1 MRIHR
6 FFFPFSTTD
15 NFLIITDQEIV
26 NQIKNVLRLKAG
38 DEILI
43 FNSEEERKGKIEEI
57 AKNAIRIILK
67 EEVINLREPKI
78 KVKLFCS
85 LLKKDNFELVVQKAT
100 EVGVKEI
107 YPIISKRTVKF
118 DFKKERMDKIIKEAS
133 EQSMRISLPIL
144 HQTISFQEALKE
156 SSQNQLNV
164 FCDLSSPLFSEILKE
179 KLISKK
185 IDSLGV
191 FIGPEGGWSEEE
203 IHLAKDNNFLM
214 VKLSDLVFRSETAAI
229 IAVYLFSHLLA
240 NND

>member
-1 MRIHR
+1 M
-6 FFFPFSTTD
+6 
-15 NFLIITDQEIV
+15 
-26 NQIKNVLRLKAG
+26 
-38 DEILI
+38 
-43 FNSEEERKGKIEEI
+43 
-57 AKNAIRIILK
+57 
-67 EEVINLREPKI
+67 
-78 KVKLFCS
+78 
-85 LLKKDNFELVVQKAT
+85 KKDNFELVVQKAT

-144 HQTISFQEALKE
+144 HQTIFFQEALKE

-179 KLISKK
+179 KLIPKK
-185 IDSLGV
+185 IDSLGI

>member
-1 MRIHR
+1 MRLHR
-6 FFFPFSTTD
+6 FFLPFSATD

-43 FNSEEERKGKIEEI
+43 FNSEKERKGKIEEI

-156 SSQNQLNV
+156 SSQDQLNV

-229 IAVYLFSHLLA
+229 IAVYLFSHLLV

>member
-1 MRIHR
+1 MRLHR
-6 FFFPFSTTD
+6 FFLPFSATD
-15 NFLIITDQEIV
+15 NSLIIADEKIV
-26 NQIKNVLRLKAG
+26 NQIKNVLRLKDG

-43 FNSEEERKGKIEEI
+43 FNGEKERKGKIEEI

-85 LLKKDNFELVVQKAT
+85 LLKKDNFEIVVQKAT

-164 FCDLSSPLFSEILKE
+164 FCDLSSPLFSETLKE

-229 IAVYLFSHLLA
+229 IAVYLFSHLLV

>member
-1 MRIHR
+1 MRLHR
-6 FFFPFSTTD
+6 FFLPFSATD
-15 NFLIITDQEIV
+15 NSLIIADEKIV

-43 FNSEEERKGKIEEI
+43 FNGEKERKGKIEEI

-67 EEVINLREPKI
+67 EEVINLRESKI

-85 LLKKDNFELVVQKAT
+85 LLKKDNFEIVVQKAT

-164 FCDLSSPLFSEILKE
+164 FCDLSSPLFSETLKE

-229 IAVYLFSHLLA
+229 IAVYLFSHLLV

>member
-1 MRIHR
+1 MRLHR
-6 FFFPFSTTD
+6 FFLPFSTTD

>member
-1 MRIHR
+1 MRLHR
-6 FFFPFSTTD
+6 FFLPFSATD
-15 NFLIITDQEIV
+15 NSLIIADEKIV

>member
-1 MRIHR
+1 MRLHR
-6 FFFPFSTTD
+6 FFLPFSSTD
-15 NFLIITDQEIV
+15 NSLIITDQEIV

>member
-1 MRIHR
+1 MRLHR
-6 FFFPFSTTD
+6 FFLPFSATD
-15 NFLIITDQEIV
+15 NSLIIADEKIV
-26 NQIKNVLRLKAG
+26 NQIKNVLRLKDG

-43 FNSEEERKGKIEEI
+43 FNGEKERKGKIEEI
-57 AKNAIRIILK
+57 AKNAIKIILK

-229 IAVYLFSHLLA
+229 IAVYLFSHLLV

>member
-1 MRIHR
+1 MRLHR
-6 FFFPFSTTD
+6 FFLPFSSTD
-15 NFLIITDQEIV
+15 NSLIITDQEIV
-26 NQIKNVLRLKAG
+26 NQIKNVLRLKVG

-43 FNSEEERKGKIEEI
+43 FNGEEERKGKIEEI
-57 AKNAIRIILK
+57 ARNAIRIILK

>member
-1 MRIHR
+1 MRLHR
-6 FFFPFSTTD
+6 FFLPFSATD
-15 NFLIITDQEIV
+15 NSLIIADEKIV

-43 FNSEEERKGKIEEI
+43 FNGEKERKGKIEEI
-57 AKNAIRIILK
+57 AKNAIKIILK

-229 IAVYLFSHLLA
+229 IAVYLFSHLLV

>member
-1 MRIHR
+1 MRLHR
-6 FFFPFSTTD
+6 FFLPFSATD
-15 NFLIITDQEIV
+15 NSLIIADEKIV
-26 NQIKNVLRLKAG
+26 NQIKNVLRLKDG

-43 FNSEEERKGKIEEI
+43 FNGEKERKGKIEEI

>member
-1 MRIHR
+1 MRLHR
-6 FFFPFSTTD
+6 FFLPFSATD

-26 NQIKNVLRLKAG
+26 NQIKNVLRLKDG

-43 FNSEEERKGKIEEI
+43 FNGEEERKGTIEEI

>member
-1 MRIHR
+1 MRLHR
-6 FFFPFSTTD
+6 FFLPFSATD

-26 NQIKNVLRLKAG
+26 SQIKNVLRLKAG

-43 FNSEEERKGKIEEI
+43 FNCEKERKGKIEEI
-57 AKNAIRIILK
+57 AKNTIKIILK
-67 EEVINLREPKI
+67 EEIINLREPKI

-100 EVGVKEI
+100 EIGVKEI

-144 HQTISFQEALKE
+144 HQIISFQEALKE

>member
-1 MRIHR
+1 MRLHR
-6 FFFPFSTTD
+6 FFLPFSTTD

-144 HQTISFQEALKE
+144 HQTIFFQEALKE

>member
-1 MRIHR
+1 MRLHR
-6 FFFPFSTTD
+6 FFLPFSTTD

-133 EQSMRISLPIL
+133 EQSMRISLPIF

-164 FCDLSSPLFSEILKE
+164 FCDLSSPLFLEILKD
-179 KLISKK
+179 KSIPKK
-185 IDSLGV
+185 INSLGI

>member
-1 MRIHR
+1 MRLHR
-6 FFFPFSTTD
+6 FFLPFSATD

>member
-1 MRIHR
+1 MRLHR
-6 FFFPFSTTD
+6 FFLPFSATD
-15 NFLIITDQEIV
+15 NSLIIADEKIV
-26 NQIKNVLRLKAG
+26 NQIKNVLRLKDG

-43 FNSEEERKGKIEEI
+43 FNGEEERKGTIEEI
-57 AKNAIRIILK
+57 AKNAIKIILK